1 MLKSMLSNFI
11 FNRNVVLFA
20 INNTCNCKCEMCSIW
35 KDKNK
40 KVVKF
45 EDAKKAL
52 IKLRKNNFGIL
63 QITGGEPL
71 LNPDVFR
78 IIKYAKKL
86 GFTVF
91 LVTNDTLIDKIT
103 ASKLSES
110 GIDNIGVSFHHYDR
124 KVFEKITNHKKI
136 LYKVKNAIEN
146 LKKQKI
152 PTEVLFTLS
161 KYNKDDI
168 EKTVGFINDFGL
180 SISFCMPT
188 IIKDTSYSLGG
199 ACADL
204 TNDELKDA
212 ILEII
217 RLKKNGFNI
226 INNMTFLEET
236 IRFLNGKTKYYCL
249 GGYKIF
255 YLDWNLNFYPC
266 MFKGKPVNL
275 NNMSFD
281 FKNEKCNKCLLQC
294 FREPSLFL
302 LSRPLTLRLAIS
314 NFTSYSRIIRT
325 I

>member
-1 MLKSMLSNFI
+1 
-11 FNRNVVLFA
+11 
-20 INNTCNCKCEMCSIW
+20 MCSIW

-91 LVTNDTLIDKIT
+91 LVTNGTLIDKIT

-302 LSRPLTLRLAIS
+302 LSRSLTLRLAIS
-314 NFTSYSRIIRT
+314 NFTSYFRIIR
-325 I
+325 II